1 MQATCHIRAVEQ
13 HGRKLQ
19 DLEVLVLVANAI
31 LSVEDVMLARA
42 LENDHHRHQQGRED
56 DDCNAREKDVE
67 ETLEEC
73 VHSF

>member
-1 MQATCHIRAVEQ
+1 M
-13 HGRKLQ
+13 
-19 DLEVLVLVANAI
+19 LVLVANAI

-67 ETLEEC
+67 EALYEFI
-73 VHSF
+73 HLM